1 MKYLPSLKT
10 GLLLFIAVSLLLTAA
25 PVFASKGKAQQ
36 FYEQAKTYAEE
47 GRWDLAADA
56 YGQAAKE
63 YPKYK
68 DVQQKLVGAKVQA
81 CTMLVQMGDESKS
94 KEKYEEALAF
104 YKKALFYNPT
114 SVEAKSQLDKL
125 SQDMVAR
132 YYNLGRTYE
141 SQNQLESALDA
152 YEKAYAY
159 NPNYQ
164 DLADRYTR
172 VKVQLQ
178 GNIPLRAVLFFIN
191 RSTQLGI
198 ETPLIQALQSEL
210 VAKSASG
217 KFAMVDYKKVQQ
229 VINEQAKGLSD
240 TLNDSLAMDLG
251 RILGAGQVVV
261 GEIVSEGS
269 KSNKFKITARVLKVP
284 GGEVIKEI
292 KISESF
298 NGKEMED
305 FQNQIPELAND
316 LAEKI
321 TKEGWF

>member
-1 MKYLPSLKT
+1 MKCFKSFKI
-10 GLLLFIAVSLLLTAA
+10 GLLILIVISLLLTSA
-25 PVFASKGKAQQ
+25 PIFASKGKAQQ
-36 FYEQAKTYAEE
+36 FYDKAETYASE

-68 DVQQKLVGAKVQA
+68 DVQDKLATAKVQA
-81 CTMLVQMGDESKS
+81 CSMLVQMGDDSKS
-94 KEKYEEALAF
+94 KEKYEEALAL

-114 SVEAKSQLDKL
+114 SVEAKSRLGNL
-125 SQDMVAR
+125 SQDMVSR

-141 SQNQLESALDA
+141 SENQLESALTA
-152 YEKAYAY
+152 YEKAYTY
-159 NPNYQ
+159 SPGYQ
-164 DLADRYTR
+164 DLADRYT
-172 VKVQLQ
+172 KIKAKLQ
-178 GNIPLRAVLFFIN
+178 GNIPLRAVLFFVN
-191 RSTQLGI
+191 RSSQLGI
-198 ETPLIQALQSEL
+198 ETPLIQSLQAEL
-210 VAKSASG
+210 VSKSASG
-217 KFAMVDYKKVQQ
+217 KFAMVDYKKVQE

-240 TLNDSLAMDLG
+240 SLNDGLAMDLG

-292 KISESF
+292 KLSEGF
-298 NGKEMED
+298 NGKEMAD
-305 FQNQIPELAND
+305 FQNQIPELAKD
-316 LAEKI
+316 LADKI

>member
-1 MKYLPSLKT
+1 MKCFKSFKI
-10 GLLLFIAVSLLLTAA
+10 GLLILIVISLLLTSA
-25 PVFASKGKAQQ
+25 PIFASKGKAQQ
-36 FYEQAKTYAEE
+36 FYDQAETYASE

-63 YPKYK
+63 FPKYK
-68 DVQQKLVGAKVQA
+68 DVQDKLATAKVQA
-81 CTMLVQMGDESKS
+81 CSMLVQMGDDSKS
-94 KEKYEEALAF
+94 KEKYEEALAL

-114 SVEAKSQLDKL
+114 SVEAKSRLGNL
-125 SQDMVAR
+125 SQDMVSR

-141 SQNQLESALDA
+141 SENQLESALTA
-152 YEKAYAY
+152 YEKAYTY
-159 NPNYQ
+159 SPGYQ
-164 DLADRYTR
+164 DLADRYIR
-172 VKVQLQ
+172 IKAKLQ
-178 GNIPLRAVLFFIN
+178 GNIPLRAVLFFVN
-191 RSTQLGI
+191 RSSQLGI
-198 ETPLIQALQSEL
+198 ETPLIQSLQAEL

-217 KFAMVDYKKVQQ
+217 KFAMVDYKKVQE

-240 TLNDSLAMDLG
+240 SLNDGLAMDLG

-292 KISESF
+292 KLSEGF
-298 NGKEMED
+298 NGKEMAD
-305 FQNQIPELAND
+305 FQNQIPELAKD
-316 LAEKI
+316 LADKI